1 MQTVPFK
8 KWPIN
13 TAGKFHERR
22 IVAERD
28 VCRLQYISKLRLAVF
43 TFGVWAVLACPAERS
58 AIGTWLDGDAR
69 ANRSITLPDHVDL
82 TGLVL
87 LTADTLKLPLEYD
100 PNLLKASAAQ
110 ANATSVTI
118 RGAGELTPDDLW
130 ALTNQVLAARGLAL
144 VRSPGAK
151 VISLVKLSDAP
162 AAAGMAMQAGET
174 DGEAPLRSGFVHSV
188 VRPKYRSAKELTEV
202 IKPFL
207 TKGAGNAAA
216 LGDSGLLVI
225 SDLVPRV
232 EEARRLLE
240 QVDTERENITPV
252 TIESKN
258 VAASSLVAAVMQ
270 FAAKRDAISG
280 DKLKGDVVAAPDG
293 RALLL
298 LAPADSVAA
307 WRNLIATLDQREEVW
322 TREYT
327 PHVFGAK
334 EVAGLIEQTIRER
347 GNGGAP
353 NGAAAGGPAASNDD
367 RFRVVIDDLT
377 GTLIV
382 TATPTQ
388 HERIAALVQR
398 LDTTPQ
404 SAARPMR
411 AFPIRNRPV
420 KEVMET
426 LQALATG
433 GVFDGGASAD
443 SSSSSGSQ
451 STIVEAGAQRT
462 ARPDA
467 PSDGSVTPMVVPAPT
482 TTYSNR
488 RSDTDSPRQ
497 PASRLGRAGGSNGSL
512 IPGLWL
518 TADAGTNTL
527 IAIAE
532 PRLLA
537 QLELLIKQL
546 DVRQPQVMLEVFLVS
561 LSEQDA
567 MSLGVELE
575 KLGEFGGNLYQL
587 SSLFGLRGGTSGNGT
602 PTASQGFTG
611 AILNPG
617 DFSALIKALE
627 TISNGSTRSLP
638 RVLVNNNQPAVFNS
652 VLQQPYTISNTTSGA
667 GTTTSFGGTQDAGT
681 TISVRPQIAEADHL
695 VLEYS
700 LSLSS
705 FVGAPPANGLPPPR
719 QQNNVSSNATI
730 PDGHTVVVGGIE
742 LVSDGRNTSQVP
754 YIGDVPLLGELFKTR
769 DNSKSRQRFYVF
781 IRAAVL
787 RDQQLND
794 LKYLTDAAI
803 RANGLQQVGVTDGFP
818 QMHVRLV
825 R

>member
-1 MQTVPFK
+1 MSIAMRVHAQSVNAP
-8 KWPIN
+8 P
-13 TAGKFHERR
+13 GPQVSPH
-22 IVAERD
+22 
-28 VCRLQYISKLRLAVF
+28 
-43 TFGVWAVLACPAERS
+43 
-58 AIGTWLDGDAR
+58 
-69 ANRSITLPDHVDL
+69 ITLPDHVDL

-100 PNLLKASAAQ
+100 SNLLKTQSGQ
-110 ANATSVTI
+110 GNLGSVTI
-118 RGAGELTPDDLW
+118 RGAGELKPNDLW

-151 VISLVKLSDAP
+151 VLSLVKLADAQ
-162 AAAGMAMQAGET
+162 AAASVAMQEEGA
-174 DGEAPLRSGFVHSV
+174 DSAQSPRAGFVHV
-188 VRPKYRSAKELTEV
+188 IVRPKYRTAKELAEA

-225 SDLVPRV
+225 SDLVPRI
-232 EEARRLLE
+232 EEVRRLLS
-240 QVDTERENITPV
+240 QIDVEREVITPIV
-252 TIESKN
+252 VEAKN
-258 VAASSLVAAVMQ
+258 VAATSLAAAVMQ
-270 FAAKRDAISG
+270 ITAKRDAISG
-280 DKLKGDVVAAPDG
+280 EKLKGEVLAAPDG
-293 RALLL
+293 RSVLL
-298 LAPADSVAA
+298 LAPADSVAT
-307 WRNLIATLDQREEVW
+307 WRELIAMLDQREEVLR
-322 TREYT
+322 REYT

-334 EVAGLIEQTIRER
+334 EVAALVEQTVREK
-347 GNGGAP
+347 GGGGAGP
-353 NGAAAGGPAASNDD
+353 GLNGANPGVAGGDD
-367 RFRVVIDDLT
+367 RFRIVIDDLT

-388 HERIAALVQR
+388 HEGIAALVQR
-398 LDTTPQ
+398 LDSTPQ
-404 SAARPMR
+404 SAARPIR

-426 LQALATG
+426 LQQLASA
-433 GVFDGGASAD
+433 GVFDPNVATEAAAAQVQASVLD
-443 SSSSSGSQ
+443 
-451 STIVEAGAQRT
+451 AGAQRT

-467 PSDGSVTPMVVPAPT
+467 PSEGNVLPTMVPSPVVASAPSRTNADGFRQAGSHAGRFGASSGSV
-482 TTYSNR
+482 
-488 RSDTDSPRQ
+488 
-497 PASRLGRAGGSNGSL
+497 
-512 IPGLWL
+512 IPGLSL

-532 PRLLA
+532 PRMLA

-587 SSLFGLRGGTSGNGT
+587 SSLFGLTSGASGT
-602 PTASQGFTG
+602 GKPATSQGFTG

-617 DFSALIKALE
+617 DFSALVKALE
-627 TISNGSTRSLP
+627 TLSNGATRSLP
-638 RVLVNNNQPAVFNS
+638 RVLVNNNQSAVFNS

-705 FVGAPPANGLPPPR
+705 FVGAPPSNGLPPPR

-742 LVSDGRNTSQVP
+742 LVSDGRNVSQVP
-754 YIGDVPLLGELFKTR
+754 YIGNVPLVGELFKTR
-769 DNSKSRQRFYVF
+769 DISKSRQRFYVF

-803 RANGLQQVGVTDGFP
+803 KANGLQQVGVTDGFP
-818 QMHVRLV
+818 QMRARLV